1 VKARFQAAVD
11 RLAARLEEDYYVL
24 AAVLYGSVARGE
36 PWERSDIDLIIVLRD
51 GQERG
56 GQGPGR
62 GGQGPG
68 RGGQGPGRGG
78 QGPGRGN
85 RLLWLVEDDL
95 NVSAELVTRG
105 ALKRELE
112 SALQGSMFHSIR
124 SQFHLLFSKDDTI
137 TAWLFEPAQIGQHDQ
152 QLQLLRTSAEVF
164 WTLDKAEKWFYV
176 KRDLDYSLMW
186 ILYTVN
192 TLAKIEVVQNGEAPG
207 REALDQALRFNP
219 AFFKAVYIDLINGP
233 KTEASMSQVL
243 GMINA
248 YLEQRTQLL
257 FGPVLAYLS
266 QADGL
271 CTAAEMNAFFKKKVQ
286 SGDLSSV
293 YEYLVRKGIIQKLAS
308 PVHLTRKSQVTLDE
322 PAYYYDAIDLTDW
335 E

>member
-1 VKARFQAAVD
+1 MAYDSQTVKARFQAAVD

-51 GQERG
+51 GQERS
-56 GQGPGR
+56 
-62 GGQGPG
+62 
-68 RGGQGPGRGG
+68 
-78 QGPGRGN
+78 N
-85 RLLWLVEDDL
+85 RNLWLVEDDL

-105 ALKRELE
+105 NLKRELE
-112 SALQGSMFHSIR
+112 SVLQGSMFHSIR
-124 SQFHLLFSKDDTI
+124 SQFRLLFSKDETI
-137 TAWLFEPAQIGQHDQ
+137 TAWLSEPAQIGRHDQ

-176 KRDLDYSLMW
+176 KHDLPYSLMW

-192 TLAKIEVVQNGEAPG
+192 ALARIEVVQNGEAPG

-219 AFFKAVYIDLINGP
+219 QFFTATYIDLINGP
-233 KTEASMSQVL
+233 KTEERLAEAL
-243 GMINA
+243 ARINA
-248 YLEQRTQLL
+248 YLEERTQLL
-257 FGPVLAYLS
+257 FGPVLDYLS

-271 CTAAEMNAFFKKKVQ
+271 CTAAEMNAFFRKKVQ
-286 SGDLSSV
+286 AGDLTGV
-293 YEYLVRKGIIQKLAS
+293 YEYLARRGIIQKLAS
-308 PVHLTRKSQVTLDE
+308 PLHLTRKSQVTMDE
-322 PAYYYDAIDLTDW
+322 PAYYYDKVDLTDW